1 MTTLAKIREQLL
13 AEEKRS
19 SGNAYSD
26 NTIFPFWNMNEGTT
40 TTVRFLPDN
49 DDSNVYFWRERQM
62 IKLPFSGIKGQDETK
77 PTIVTVPCM
86 EMWEGEKCPIHDE
99 IRPWFKDGNLEELAR
114 KYWKKRSYIFQG
126 FVIDSSLKEDNE
138 PENPIRRFIISPQI
152 FKIIKSALMDPD
164 FPELPTDYE
173 SGTDFRINKTQ
184 NGQYPTYT
192 TSNWARRERSLTED
206 ELSAIENFGLFNLS
220 DFLPKKPSEKELE
233 VIFQMFEAS
242 IDGQPYDP
250 DLFGEYYK
258 PMGLDTDNNSSNSN
272 NDSSSNNTEKSSTS
286 KKTSKKT
293 DKKEDENED
302 SRMKDV
308 DENNNDDTDDDNGD
322 NGQPAKNAQDILA
335 AIRNRKN
342 S

>member
-19 SGNAYSD
+19 SGNTYSD

-40 TTVRFLPDN
+40 TTVRFLPDG

-77 PTIVTVPCM
+77 PTIVNVPCM

-114 KYWKKRSYIFQG
+114 KYWKKRTYIFQG

-152 FKIIKSALMDPD
+152 FNIIKSALMDPD

-173 SGTDFRINKTQ
+173 SGTDFKINKTQ
-184 NGQYPTYT
+184 NGQYPSYT

-206 ELSAIENFGLFNLS
+206 ELNAIENYGLFNLS

-242 IDGQPYDP
+242 LDGQQYDP

-258 PMGLDTDNNSSNSN
+258 PMGLEIDSNSSKNSGET
-272 NDSSSNNTEKSSTS
+272 SSSSTQTKKSSTS

-293 DKKEDENED
+293 KDNEEDETQD
-302 SRMKDV
+302 SSQV
-308 DENNNDDTDDDNGD
+308 DDDSNDDGDDDED
-322 NGQPAKNAQDILA
+322 NGQSTKNAQDILA

>member
-19 SGNAYSD
+19 SGNSYSD

-40 TTVRFLPDN
+40 TTVRFLPDG
-49 DDSNVYFWRERQM
+49 DDTNVYFWRERQM
-62 IKLPFSGIKGQDETK
+62 IKLPFSGIKGHDETK
-77 PTIVTVPCM
+77 PTVVNVPCM
-86 EMWEGEKCPIHDE
+86 EMWEGEKCPIHNE

-114 KYWKKRSYIFQG
+114 KYWKKRTYIFQG
-126 FVIDSSLKEDNE
+126 FVVDSSLKEDNE

-152 FKIIKSALMDPD
+152 FNIIKSALMDPD

-173 SGTDFRINKTQ
+173 SGTDFKINKTQ
-184 NGQYPTYT
+184 NGQYPSYT

-206 ELSAIENFGLFNLS
+206 ELNAIENFGLFNLS

-242 IDGQPYDP
+242 LDGQPYDP

-258 PMGLDTDNNSSNSN
+258 PAGLENNNNSSS
-272 NDSSSNNTEKSSTS
+272 TGGEKSSSTKTKKSSTPKKSSTKTEETS
-286 KKTSKKT
+286 EEKQDSPVE
-293 DKKEDENED
+293 EDGNE
-302 SRMKDV
+302 
-308 DENNNDDTDDDNGD
+308 NDDNDD
-322 NGQPAKNAQDILA
+322 GQPTKNAQDILA

>member
-19 SGNAYSD
+19 SGSAYSD

-152 FKIIKSALMDPD
+152 FNIIKSALMDPD

-173 SGTDFRINKTQ
+173 SGTDFKINKTQ

-192 TSNWARRERSLTED
+192 TSNWARKERSLTED

-242 IDGQPYDP
+242 LDGQPYDP
-250 DLFGEYYK
+250 DLFGDYYK
-258 PMGLDTDNNSSNSN
+258 PAGLENDNNSSS
-272 NDSSSNNTEKSSTS
+272 TGGEKSSSTKT
-286 KKTSKKT
+286 KKTSTPQKSSTKT
-293 DKKEDENED
+293 EESSEEKQDSPVEEDGNQ
-302 SRMKDV
+302 
-308 DENNNDDTDDDNGD
+308 NDDNDDD
-322 NGQPAKNAQDILA
+322 GQPTKNAQDILA